1 MAVHAGQEGTAKV
14 GANTI
19 SELRAWQ
26 FTETA
31 ETSDTSTLGTT
42 ARTHIKTVTTWEGSF
57 TTNWDETDATGQG
70 AMSIGASLT
79 LNMYP
84 EGSAGSSTFYT
95 GTATITGIDRNA
107 DNDSVV
113 NATYS
118 FQGDGALTESTV

>member
-19 SELRAWQ
+19 AELRGWQ
-26 FTETA
+26 FTQTA
-31 ETSDTSTLGTT
+31 ETTDTSTIGTT
-42 ARTHIKTVTTWEGSF
+42 ARTHILTVTTWEGSF
-57 TTNWDETDATGQG
+57 TTNWDETDSTGQG
-70 AMSIGASLT
+70 AMTIGASVT

-84 EGSAGSSTFYT
+84 EGAAGGDTFFS

-107 DNDSVV
+107 DNDGVV

-118 FQGDGALTESTV
+118 FTGSGALTEATV

>member
-31 ETSDTSTLGTT
+31 ETADTSTLGTT

-70 AMSIGASLT
+70 AMSIGSSVSIT
-79 LNMYP
+79 LFP
-84 EGSAGSSTFYT
+84 EGDAGGDTKYS
-95 GTATITGIDRNA
+95 GTVTITSVDRNA
-107 DNDSVV
+107 DNDGVV

-118 FQGDGALTESTV
+118 FTGSGALVESTV